1 MKRMWQWGAVAMAMW
16 VEPRGLALGA
26 HKKMDSLSTL
36 GFIVIVLFVTAFVN
50 LLTLAVVS
58 HC

>member
-1 MKRMWQWGAVAMAMW
+1 
-16 VEPRGLALGA
+16 
-26 HKKMDSLSTL
+26 MDSLSTL